1 MEKLSAKRMG
11 DIDIKQEYL
20 MKIWSTFA
28 LEQNPEETTGSGK
41 NRRNSAWESDHGH
54 VISFS

>member
-1 MEKLSAKRMG
+1 MG